1 MTSLNNQLSMNYEV
15 LQSIIQMQSSR
26 IELQLNHPQTV
37 CSAVALQFLNMCRKE
52 MSKKPYHNMAL
63 SKHTN
68 FLLFLFLLIYSKS
81 TEMPP
86 MCRDQSL

>member
-1 MTSLNNQLSMNYEV
+1 MNYEV
-15 LQSIIQMQSSR
+15 LQSIIQMQNSG
-26 IELQLNHPQTV
+26 IELQLNHPQIV
-37 CSAVALQFLNMCRKE
+37 CSAVALHFLNMCSKE
-52 MSKKPYHNMAL
+52 MSRKPYHSMAL
-63 SKHTN
+63 SKRTN